1 MNKFVVREYKVEEF
15 IGENIVNT
23 STIGIGFVSKE
34 TGNVYPSPLTNFI
47 KSVYRRK
54 GKSLSSQ
61 RNAAY
66 AITRFLN
73 YIEDQI
79 KEGDDDFLLL
89 KNEGI
94 TGLGLIHGSK
104 YITYLSLQVH
114 AKDLSANYV
123 KNEMM
128 YLINFYAWLKDQ
140 EIIEGDFEV
149 TYKEVRGKG
158 GVLSIASNP
167 FDDIELGTVIV
178 GRDERVPTA
187 LVDFGSNRYPLTLKF
202 INTARL
208 IAPEIALG
216 ICYQFFGGLRR
227 SEVINLTKHSVKQ
240 TGKSTI
246 LEVRD
251 NQEILFSHIKNT
263 SHLQVKNPRNQA
275 LLANDLTDSIYKEHL
290 TWLEH
295 LEKDGKVKKDQA
307 LFISPTNGNPM
318 TGKQYYLKFTE
329 VKMKLLKQLSEEGN
343 TDDYLLLAQNDW
355 STHIGRGVFTNFLLD
370 IGLNSTQ
377 VAIAR
382 GDNSINSSLAYIDEK
397 TAIESMNLAVNNIRE
412 AFQKQEAFID
422 SKYTDKWRRR

>member
-1 MNKFVVREYKVEEF
+1 MNKFVVREYKIEEV
-15 IGENIVNT
+15 IGETVIST
-23 STIGIGFVSKE
+23 ATIGIGVVSKD
-34 TGNVYPSPLTNFI
+34 TDNVYPSPLTNFI
-47 KSVYRRK
+47 KSTYRRK

-89 KNEGI
+89 K
-94 TGLGLIHGSK
+94 TKGLSGLELIHGSK
-104 YITYLSLQVH
+104 YITHLSLQ
-114 AKDLSANYV
+114 ARIKKLSANYV
-123 KNEMM
+123 KNQMM
-128 YLINFYAWLKDQ
+128 YIIYFYAWLKDQ
-140 EIIEGDFEV
+140 EIIEGDFEL
-149 TYKEVRGKG
+149 TYKEVRGKR

-251 NQEILFSHIKNT
+251 NQEILFTHIKNT

-275 LLANDLTDSIYKEHL
+275 LLVNDLMDSIYKDHL
-290 TWLEH
+290 VWLEQ
-295 LEKDGKVKKDQA
+295 LEREGKMKNSQA
-307 LFISPTNGNPM
+307 LFIAQTTGNPM
-318 TGKQYYLKFTE
+318 TGKQYYSRFTE
-329 VKMKLLKQLSEEGN
+329 VKMKFLKQLSDEGN

-370 IGLNSTQ
+370 IGLNPTQ

-382 GDNSINSSLAYIDEK
+382 GDKNINSALAYVDEK
-397 TAIESMNLAVNNIRE
+397 TAIESMNLAVNSIRE
-412 AFQKQEAFID
+412 AFQKREALID
-422 SKYTDKWRRR
+422 DEYTDKWRRK

>member
-47 KSVYRRK
+47 KSVYGRK

-290 TWLEH
+290 TWLEQ

>member
-1 MNKFVVREYKVEEF
+1 MNKFVVREYKIEEI
-15 IGENIVNT
+15 IGETIIKT
-23 STIGIGFVSKE
+23 ATIGIGFVSKD

-47 KSVYRRK
+47 KSNYRRK

-73 YIEDQI
+73 YIEEQI
-79 KEGDDDFLLL
+79 EEGDDDFLLL
-89 KNEGI
+89 K
-94 TGLGLIHGSK
+94 TKGLSGLELIQGSK
-104 YITYLSLQVH
+104 YITHLSLQVRI
-114 AKDLSANYV
+114 KKFSANYV
-123 KNEMM
+123 KNQMM
-128 YLINFYAWLKDQ
+128 YIIYFYAWLKDQ
-140 EIIEGDFEV
+140 EIIEGDFEL
-149 TYKEVRGKG
+149 TYKEVRGKQ

-178 GRDERVPTA
+178 GKDERVPTA

-202 INTARL
+202 INAARL

-227 SEVINLTKHSVKQ
+227 SEVINLTRHSVKQ

-275 LLANDLTDSIYKEHL
+275 LLANDLTDSIYREHL
-290 TWLEH
+290 TWLEQS
-295 LEKDGKVKKDQA
+295 EKEGKTKCNQA
-307 LFISPTNGNPM
+307 LFISPTTGNSM
-318 TGKQYYLKFTE
+318 TGKQYYIKFTE

-343 TDDYLLLAQNDW
+343 TDDYLMLAQNDW

-370 IGLNSTQ
+370 IGLNPTQ

-412 AFQKQEAFID
+412 AFQKQEALID
-422 SKYTDKWRRR
+422 DEYTDKWRRK

>member
-1 MNKFVVREYKVEEF
+1 MNKFVVREYKIEEI
-15 IGENIVNT
+15 IGETIIKT
-23 STIGIGFVSKE
+23 ATIGIGFVSKD

-47 KSVYRRK
+47 KSNYRRK

-73 YIEDQI
+73 YIEEQI
-79 KEGDDDFLLL
+79 EEGDDDFLLL
-89 KNEGI
+89 K
-94 TGLGLIHGSK
+94 TKGLSGLELIHGSK
-104 YITYLSLQVH
+104 YITHLSLQVRI
-114 AKDLSANYV
+114 KKLSANYV
-123 KNEMM
+123 KNQMM
-128 YLINFYAWLKDQ
+128 YIIYFYAWLRDQ
-140 EIIEGDFEV
+140 EIIEGDFEL
-149 TYKEVRGKG
+149 TYKEVRGKR
-158 GVLSIASNP
+158 GVLSVASNP

-227 SEVINLTKHSVKQ
+227 SEVINLTKQSIKQ

-275 LLANDLTDSIYKEHL
+275 LLANDLTDSIYREHL
-290 TWLEH
+290 TWLEQS
-295 LEKDGKVKKDQA
+295 EKDGKAKSNQA
-307 LFISPTNGNPM
+307 LFISPTTGNPM
-318 TGKQYYLKFTE
+318 TGKQYYIKFTE
-329 VKMKLLKQLSEEGN
+329 VKMKFLKQLSDEGN

-412 AFQKQEAFID
+412 AFQRREALID
-422 SKYTDKWRRR
+422 DEYTNKWRRM

>member
-1 MNKFVVREYKVEEF
+1 MNKFVVREYKVEEI
-15 IGENIVNT
+15 IGETIIKT
-23 STIGIGFVSKE
+23 ATIGIGFVSKN

-47 KSVYRRK
+47 KSNYRRK

-73 YIEDQI
+73 YIEEQI
-79 KEGDDDFLLL
+79 DEGDDDFLLL
-89 KNEGI
+89 K
-94 TGLGLIHGSK
+94 TKGLSGLELIHGSK
-104 YITYLSLQVH
+104 YITYLSLQ
-114 AKDLSANYV
+114 ARIKKLSANYV
-123 KNEMM
+123 KNQMM
-128 YLINFYAWLKDQ
+128 YIIYFYAWLKDQ
-140 EIIEGDFEV
+140 EIIEGDFEL
-149 TYKEVRGKG
+149 TYKEVRGKSG
-158 GVLSIASNP
+158 ILSIASNP

-187 LVDFGSNRYPLTLKF
+187 LVDFGSNRYPLTLNF

-240 TGKSTI
+240 IGKSTI

-275 LLANDLTDSIYKEHL
+275 LLANDLTDSVYRGHL
-290 TWLEH
+290 TWLEQS
-295 LEKDGKVKKDQA
+295 EKEGKTKSNQA
-307 LFISPTNGNPM
+307 LFISPTTGNPM
-318 TGKQYYLKFTE
+318 TGKQYYIKFTE
-329 VKMKLLKQLSEEGN
+329 VKMKFLKQLSEEGN
-343 TDDYLLLAQNDW
+343 MDDYLLLAQNDW
-355 STHIGRGVFTNFLLD
+355 STHLGRGVFTNFLLD
-370 IGLNSTQ
+370 IGLNPTQ

-412 AFQKQEAFID
+412 AFQRREALID
-422 SKYTDKWRRR
+422 DEYTDKWRRK